1 MRVRPGRIL
10 NLRSSPA
17 IAVLCGTAY
26 VVLFVAAPGSHGQ
39 KASCGPTSAQ
49 TVMADTAARI
59 YRVPTGHSPLGT
71 LYKYYGCTVGNA
83 KSKLLTTSALS
94 RVRVFSC
101 VASECGSVR
110 AIRLRGAKVGVI
122 VDRHGVDTGSSTLT
136 VRDLAGGHV
145 LHTVQTNRVIGYGD
159 SLITY
164 VLAPSG
170 NVAWATETTSPDFG
184 PHGTIHRAIGHTVT
198 TLDKG
203 PNVRASPLRLRG
215 DTVEWIDGG
224 KQRHASLP

>member
-1 MRVRPGRIL
+1 MRIRPGRIL
-10 NLRSSPA
+10 NLRSSLA
-17 IAVLCGTAY
+17 IAALCSAAY
-26 VVLFVAAPGSHGQ
+26 VVLFVAAPTSHGQ

-49 TVMADTAARI
+49 TVVTDSAARI

-71 LYKYYGCTVGNA
+71 LYNYYGCTVGNA
-83 KSKLLTTSALS
+83 KSELLARSAFSGIRLY
-94 RVRVFSC
+94 SC
-101 VASECGSVR
+101 VRRECRLVR
-110 AIRLRGAKVGVI
+110 AIRLRGAMVGVI
-122 VDRHGVDTGSSTLT
+122 VERHDTDTVSTTLT
-136 VRDLAGGHV
+136 VRDLADGHV
-145 LHTVQTNRVIGYGD
+145 LHTVQADTVIGYGD

-184 PHGTIHRAIGHTVT
+184 PHGTIHRVIGHTVT

-203 PNVRASPLRLRG
+203 PNVRASSLRLRR
-215 DTVEWIDGG
+215 DAVEWIDGG